1 MQKLKTFEEWT
12 KQMTTEVLHVSK
24 KIIVKNASQKL
35 VQTCNKMTNIRES

>member
-24 KIIVKNASQKL
+24 KNYCEK
-35 VQTCNKMTNIRES
+35 